1 MFKLIH
7 LTDPHFVPPGKTLYG
22 RDPSKALA
30 AAVADINENHADAD
44 LVVLTGDL
52 THWGE
57 EAAFRHL
64 QRTLKPLAPPLRL
77 LVGNHDHR
85 GRFAASFPDQPRD
98 ADGFVQSALRTGEG
112 RMLFLDTVLEGT
124 DAGWYCETRQAWL
137 ADQLDQAAAKGDDVF
152 LFMHHP
158 PFDVGLAPM
167 DRIGLVQRDAFRA
180 LVEPHRGR
188 IRHLFFGHLHRPIF
202 GTWRGMGLS
211 TIRALN
217 HQVSLDFAAQDHT
230 PGCFEPPAYAV
241 CLIEPD
247 QLTIHVHDF
256 LDDSPR
262 FSLDDSPVGDWANAY
277 PTG

>member
-137 ADQLDQAAAKGDDVF
+137 EELAEIALCPVCDGVLKVEMKGE
-152 LFMHHP
+152 
-158 PFDVGLAPM
+158 LA
-167 DRIGLVQRDAFRA
+167 RLECIS
-180 LVEPHRGR
+180 EK
-188 IRHLFFGHLHRPIF
+188 RHLKWP
-202 GTWRGMGLS
+202 
-211 TIRALN
+211 
-217 HQVSLDFAAQDHT
+217 
-230 PGCFEPPAYAV
+230 
-241 CLIEPD
+241 
-247 QLTIHVHDF
+247 
-256 LDDSPR
+256 
-262 FSLDDSPVGDWANAY
+262 
-277 PTG
+277 